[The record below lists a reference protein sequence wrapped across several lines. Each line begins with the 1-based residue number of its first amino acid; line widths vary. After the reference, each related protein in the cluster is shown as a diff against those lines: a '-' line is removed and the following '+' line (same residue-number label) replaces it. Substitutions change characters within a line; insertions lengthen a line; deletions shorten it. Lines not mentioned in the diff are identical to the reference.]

1 MPAPWHFWTLEP
13 TRVPSYHVA
22 VMPLPIA
29 EAAVEDLTRSH
40 RELLRLVDS
49 LSEED
54 WERPV
59 PYGDWTVKDLVAH
72 VTGDMSPGWAG
83 LILAGVLTPEFIVD
97 MGKGYD
103 ARTANAA
110 NVEERRRWT
119 RDDLRQMLFEAH
131 DAMIDAA
138 LRLDESHMPVLD
150 YVVPMGPGYELRVS
164 DFLWRGFHDRQHA
177 DDIRRALKIEW
188 QSRELKFAPELERKM
203 RWVVLSQDTFLRALY
218 SVADDAWREQAL
230 ADGWT
235 YHDVAAHL
243 ASNET
248 RLQTR
253 LRSALGEASAEELEA
268 VNDIESWNAG
278 TVKERD
284 GRSVR
289 EIADEFQAG
298 RFGTMQV
305 LSRFTGETLANS
317 VTLGD
322 GSTISA
328 SEFVKGLSRHT
339 SVHAGQLVPGSRARR
354 VK

>member
-1 MPAPWHFWTLEP
+1 
-13 TRVPSYHVA
+13 
-22 VMPLPIA
+22 MPLTIA

-49 LSEED
+49 LSDGD

-59 PYGDWTVKDLVAH
+59 PYGDWTVKDLIAH
-72 VTGDMSPGWAG
+72 AIGDMSPGWAG

-110 NVEERRRWT
+110 NVQERRRWT
-119 RDDLRQMLFEAH
+119 REDLRQMLFDAH
-131 DAMIDAA
+131 TEMIEAA
-138 LRLDESHMPVLD
+138 LRLDESHIPVLD
-150 YVVPMGPGYELRVS
+150 YVVPMGPDYDLRVS

-177 DDIRRALKIEW
+177 DDIRRALETDW
-188 QSRELKFAPELERKM
+188 QPQELKFAPELERKM

-218 SVADDAWREQAL
+218 SVADDAWGEQAL
-230 ADGWT
+230 EDGWT

-243 ASNET
+243 AANET
-248 RLQTR
+248 RLQIR
-253 LRSALGEASAEELEA
+253 LRSALDEASTEELA
-268 VNDIESWNAG
+268 GVNDIEGWNEKR
-278 TVKERD
+278 VKERR

-305 LSRFTGETLANS
+305 LSRFTGETLS
-317 VTLGD
+317 HPVTLGD
-322 GSTISA
+322 RSTMSA
-328 SEFVKGLSRHT
+328 SEFVKRLSRHT
-339 SVHAGQLVPGSRARR
+339 SVHAGQLVPAGRAQRMA
-354 VK
+354 